1 MSMVQALP
9 ELAVQIDITMVILT
23 LALLMGRV
31 LPVIVL
37 SPVLGGEVVPTEVK
51 IGVGLVLSMVLYPFV
66 ADRITFL
73 PTSALPFIAVL
84 LKELFIGVCLAFIVN
99 LVFEA
104 ARLAGT
110 LIDTLAGTSM
120 AQLMVPQ
127 LQTQASI
134 WSSLQFQ
141 FAAVLFLTLNGHHLV
156 INALA
161 DSLRDI
167 PLDRFPAFSGGAW
180 AFFETII
187 RVSAELFGVGLGL
200 CAPALLV
207 VFLTDVAF
215 GMINKV
221 APQIQVYFM
230 AMSIKPLVATL
241 IVLFTLQLAAAR
253 LTGEFRILFRF
264 LRQALNALA

>member
-1 MSMVQALP
+1 MSLVQA
-9 ELAVQIDITMVILT
+9 VVGFGIQINVTMVILT
-23 LALLMGRV
+23 VALLLARV

-51 IGVGLVLSMVLYPFV
+51 IGMGLLLSMVLYPLV
-66 ADRITFL
+66 ADRPALF
-73 PTSALPFIAVL
+73 PTSALPFIATL

-99 LVFEA
+99 MVFEA

-120 AQLMVPQ
+120 AELMVPQ
-127 LQTQASI
+127 LQIQSSI

-141 FAAVLFLTLNGHHLV
+141 LTAVLFLTLNGHHLV

-180 AFFETII
+180 AFFETSI
-187 RVSAELFGVGLGL
+187 RVSADLLAVGLGL

-207 VFLTDVAF
+207 ILLTDVAF
-215 GMINKV
+215 GIINKV
-221 APQIQVYFM
+221 APQIQVHFM

-241 IVLFTLQLAAAR
+241 VVLVSLPLMAMR
-253 LTGEFRILFRF
+253 LSEEFGTMFRF
-264 LRQALNALA
+264 LRQALRALA